1 MNEITRI
8 HIAKIAYDTELAA
21 KKQLEKY
28 LQALETY
35 AQDDEVVMDIEIRIT
50 ELLESRGV
58 KAGGVIT
65 SEDIT
70 AIRTQLGEPHEFA
83 DDAGDIAIGPS
94 TLSSDRRLYRSL
106 DSAVLGGVLSG
117 VAQYFRINPLWT
129 RLAFLVLLFISFGF
143 VALLYIV
150 LWVVIPPARTAAEKL
165 QLSGQP
171 VTAASIKALTMAES
185 GESANRVAPLLQSV
199 LLIGGG
205 ILSTLGAIGVFIAA
219 AAVAFNEWGYSLDMP
234 SLTRYFYGTDSTAMW
249 VGHVIT
255 ALIVAGLLMLSS
267 LLSLVAYAFFK
278 RKLTKKLVISSIIII
293 VLGVSSAVTVLV
305 VGGLQASRATQEVQQ
320 MKVVKKEALPK
331 DFAKITSLKF
341 ETQHPSRQKPIQFP
355 AYPVIRYVVDNG
367 PARYELTS
375 LPSTKVVTTIQDT
388 QATIRLDVAD
398 VYQNRF
404 FSPELV
410 IYGPAVTTLS
420 NDANDVRYEGKGQ
433 DTIEITST
441 EEATLNASGSYQKVS
456 VKGAGFV
463 GLDDSTIQSL
473 SVNSEQ
479 KLRVYAGTVRE
490 LAVTQPDVCPSYM
503 DHDKVVRVTAVASG
517 TMVVNG
523 KAQPA
528 QTQRTNCASVWIG
541 SIEDY

>member
-8 HIAKIAYDTELAA
+8 HIAKVAYDTELVA

-35 AQDDEVVMDIEIRIT
+35 AQDDEVVLDIEIRIT

-65 SEDIT
+65 NDDIT
-70 AIRTQLGEPHEFA
+70 AIRKQLGEPHEFA
-83 DDAGDIAIGPS
+83 DDTGDIAIGPNSSS
-94 TLSSDRRLYRSL
+94 TDRRLYRSL

-117 VAQYFRINPLWT
+117 IAQYFKVNPLWT
-129 RLAFLVLLFISFGF
+129 RLAFLVLLFVSFGF
-143 VALLYIV
+143 VALLYVV

-165 QLSGQP
+165 QLSGQA

-185 GESANRVAPLLQSV
+185 NESTNRVAPVLQSI

-205 ILSTLGAIGVFIAA
+205 VLSTLGAIGVFIG
-219 AAVAFNEWGYSLDMP
+219 AAVLAFNEWGYSLDMP
-234 SLTRYFYGTDSTAMW
+234 SLTRYFYGADASNLW
-249 VGHVIT
+249 VGHLIT
-255 ALIVAGLLMLSS
+255 ALIVAGLLLLSS
-267 LLSLVAYAFFK
+267 LFSLIAYAFFK

-293 VLGVSSAVTVLV
+293 VLGISSAMTVLV
-305 VGGLQASRATQEVQQ
+305 VGGVQANRAAQEIQQ
-320 MKVVKKEALPK
+320 MKIVKKEVLPK

-341 ETQHPSRQKPIQFP
+341 ETQHPSRQNPIQFP
-355 AYPVIRYVVDNG
+355 SYPVIRYVVDNG

-375 LPSTKVVTTIQDT
+375 LPSTKVVTTVQDA

-410 IYGPAVTTLS
+410 IYGPAVAMIN
-420 NDANDVRYEGKGQ
+420 NDANDVRYEGTGQ
-433 DTIEITST
+433 DAIEFTST

-473 SVNSEQ
+473 AINSEK

-490 LAVTQPDVCPSYM
+490 LEVTQPDACPSYM

-523 KAQPA
+523 ISQTA
-528 QTQRTNCASVWIG
+528 QTLRTNCASVWIG
-541 SIEDY
+541 EIEDY